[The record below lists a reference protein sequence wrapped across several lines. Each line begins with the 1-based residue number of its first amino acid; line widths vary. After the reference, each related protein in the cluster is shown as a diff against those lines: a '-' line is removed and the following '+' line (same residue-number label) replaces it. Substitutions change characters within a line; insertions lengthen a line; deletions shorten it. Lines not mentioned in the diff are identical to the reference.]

1 MELGKALIVQRLPLS
16 GRPMTDIAI
25 HLQHHAH
32 PRAHNHCAM
41 PSPRRSGGH
50 RLKAALGAL
59 FFPRQRTRWQAFLGS
74 LPGLASLAQLHPCL
88 RFKIYRPYA
97 SRQLGCTARL
107 ALLEGHYRF
116 LWQAGARAL
125 VEQAARQP
133 VLLASIRGKDDAGY
147 RLQLTAIHD
156 SYREGELCL
165 RLTRDGQPLYL
176 ASFLFLPRADGVSL
190 QLGAL
195 QGLRS
200 EAGAQAVKAATRALH
215 GCRPKNLMV
224 TALRDFGDFF
234 ACNNVFLISNDNR
247 IALNARRRQR
257 IAADYDQAWQELHAL
272 RMRDGN
278 YHLPCA
284 PYRAPDLQ
292 DVPSKKRA
300 DARRRAAMLAQLST
314 DMRTQLANM
323 LETPTTSAATPDCQ
337 HGRCLDDN
345 VTLSH
350 HQH

>member
-1 MELGKALIVQRLPLS
+1 MN
-16 GRPMTDIAI
+16 DIALTLRHGAAVLPAVI
-25 HLQHHAH
+25 PPTA
-32 PRAHNHCAM
+32 
-41 PSPRRSGGH
+41 SGH

-59 FFPRQRTRWQAFLGS
+59 FFPRQRSRWQAFLGS
-74 LPGLASLAQLHPCL
+74 MPGLHSLAQLHPCL

-97 SRQLGCTARL
+97 SRQLGCADRL

-125 VEQAARQP
+125 VERAARGP
-133 VLLASIRGKDDAGY
+133 VVLAAFEGKDGVPY

-165 RLTRDGQPLYL
+165 RLTRDVQPLYL
-176 ASFLFLPRADGVSL
+176 ASFLFVPRADGVSL

-200 EAGAQAVKAATRALH
+200 EAGKLAVKEATRALH

-224 TALRDFGDFF
+224 AALRDFGDFF
-234 ACNNVFLISNDNR
+234 ACNNLFLISNDNR
-247 IALNARRRQR
+247 IALNARRRR
-257 IAADYDQAWQELHAL
+257 HIAADYDLAWQELHAL

-284 PYRAPDLQ
+284 PYRAPDLAG
-292 DVPSKKRA
+292 VPSRKRA
-300 DARRRAAMLAQLST
+300 DARRRGELLQGMADGMRAQLA
-314 DMRTQLANM
+314 DF
-323 LETPTTSAATPDCQ
+323 LEAPTAE
-337 HGRCLDDN
+337 N
-345 VTLSH
+345 
-350 HQH
+350 

>member
-1 MELGKALIVQRLPLS
+1 MQRLLFT
-16 GRPMTDIAI
+16 GRTMNDIALTLRHGAAVLPAVI
-25 HLQHHAH
+25 PPTA
-32 PRAHNHCAM
+32 
-41 PSPRRSGGH
+41 SGH

-59 FFPRQRTRWQAFLGS
+59 FFPRQRSRWQAFLGS
-74 LPGLASLAQLHPCL
+74 MPGLHSLAQLHPCL

-97 SRQLGCTARL
+97 SRQLGCADRL

-125 VEQAARQP
+125 VERAARGP
-133 VLLASIRGKDDAGY
+133 VVLAAFEGKDGAPY

-176 ASFLFLPRADGVSL
+176 ASFLFVPRADGVSL

-200 EAGAQAVKAATRALH
+200 EAGKLAVKEATRALH

-224 TALRDFGDFF
+224 AALRDFGDFF
-234 ACNNVFLISNDNR
+234 ACNNLFLISNDNR
-247 IALNARRRQR
+247 IALNARRRR
-257 IAADYDQAWQELHAL
+257 HIAADYDLAWQELHAL

-284 PYRAPDLQ
+284 PYRAPDLAG
-292 DVPSKKRA
+292 VPSRKRA
-300 DARRRAAMLAQLST
+300 DARRRGELLQDMADGMRAQLA
-314 DMRTQLANM
+314 DF
-323 LETPTTSAATPDCQ
+323 LEAPTAE
-337 HGRCLDDN
+337 N
-345 VTLSH
+345 
-350 HQH
+350 

>member
-1 MELGKALIVQRLPLS
+1 MN
-16 GRPMTDIAI
+16 DIALSLR
-25 HLQHHAH
+25 HGAAVLPAVLPQ
-32 PRAHNHCAM
+32 RA
-41 PSPRRSGGH
+41 SGH

-74 LPGLASLAQLHPCL
+74 MPGLSSLAQLHPCL

-97 SRQLGCTARL
+97 SRQLACADRL

-125 VEQAARQP
+125 VERAARQSV
-133 VLLASIRGKDDAGY
+133 VLAAFEGKDGALY
-147 RLQLTAIHD
+147 RLQLTAIYD

-165 RLTRDGQPLYL
+165 RLTRDSQPLYL

-200 EAGAQAVKAATRALH
+200 EAGKLAVKEATRALH

-224 TALRDFGDFF
+224 AALRDFGDFF
-234 ACNNVFLISNDNR
+234 ACTNLFLVCNDNR
-247 IALNARRRQR
+247 IALNARRRR
-257 IAADYDQAWQELHAL
+257 HIAADYDHVWQELHAL

-284 PYRAPDLQ
+284 PYRVPDLAK
-292 DVPSKKRA
+292 VPSKKRA
-300 DARRRAAMLAQLST
+300 DARRRGELLLSMAA
-314 DMRTQLANM
+314 DMRGQLAHL
-323 LETPTTSAATPDCQ
+323 LETPAAS
-337 HGRCLDDN
+337 N
-345 VTLSH
+345 FSM
-350 HQH
+350 

>member
-1 MELGKALIVQRLPLS
+1 
-16 GRPMTDIAI
+16 MTDIALSLR
-25 HLQHHAH
+25 HGAAL
-32 PRAHNHCAM
+32 
-41 PSPRRSGGH
+41 PRRASGH

-74 LPGLASLAQLHPCL
+74 MPGLNSLAQLHPCL

-97 SRQLGCTARL
+97 SRQLGCTDRL

-116 LWQAGARAL
+116 LWQAGARTL
-125 VEQAARQP
+125 VERAARQAV
-133 VLLASIRGKDDAGY
+133 VLAAFDGKDGALY

-165 RLTRDGQPLYL
+165 RLTRDGQPFYL

-200 EAGAQAVKAATRALH
+200 EAGKLAVKEATRALH

-234 ACNNVFLISNDNR
+234 ACNNLFLISNDNR
-247 IALNARRRQR
+247 IALNARRRR
-257 IAADYDQAWQELHAL
+257 HIAADYDHVWQELHAL

-284 PYRAPDLQ
+284 AYRAPELAA
-292 DVPSKKRA
+292 VPPKKRA
-300 DARRRAAMLAQLST
+300 DARRRGELLQCMSADMRAQLAGLL
-314 DMRTQLANM
+314 DAPMA
-323 LETPTTSAATPDCQ
+323 EKCASASLGILTKMP
-337 HGRCLDDN
+337 
-345 VTLSH
+345 
-350 HQH
+350 

>member
-1 MELGKALIVQRLPLS
+1 MN
-16 GRPMTDIAI
+16 DIALTLRHGAAVLPAVI
-25 HLQHHAH
+25 PPTA
-32 PRAHNHCAM
+32 
-41 PSPRRSGGH
+41 SGH

-59 FFPRQRTRWQAFLGS
+59 FFPRQRSRWQAFLGS
-74 LPGLASLAQLHPCL
+74 MPGLHSLAQLHPCL

-97 SRQLGCTARL
+97 SRQLGCADRL

-125 VEQAARQP
+125 VERAARGP
-133 VLLASIRGKDDAGY
+133 VVLAAFEGKDGAPY

-176 ASFLFLPRADGVSL
+176 ASFLFVPRADGVSL

-200 EAGAQAVKAATRALH
+200 EAGKLAVKEATRALH

-234 ACNNVFLISNDNR
+234 ACNNLFLISNDNR
-247 IALNARRRQR
+247 IALNARRRR
-257 IAADYDQAWQELHAL
+257 HIAADYDLAWQELHAL

-284 PYRAPDLQ
+284 PYRAPDLAGM
-292 DVPSKKRA
+292 PSRKRA
-300 DARRRAAMLAQLST
+300 DARRRGELLQDMADGMRAQLA
-314 DMRTQLANM
+314 DF
-323 LETPTTSAATPDCQ
+323 LEAPAA
-337 HGRCLDDN
+337 DN
-345 VTLSH
+345 
-350 HQH
+350 

>member
-1 MELGKALIVQRLPLS
+1 
-16 GRPMTDIAI
+16 MTDIAI
-25 HLQHHAH
+25 HLQHKAH
-32 PRAHNHCAM
+32 ERAPRPGATPAA
-41 PSPRRSGGH
+41 GH

-59 FFPRQRTRWQAFLGS
+59 FFPRQRTRWHAFLGS
-74 LPGLASLAQLHPCL
+74 MPGLSSLAQLHPCL

-97 SRQLGCTARL
+97 SRQLGCADRL

-125 VEQAARQP
+125 VERAARQP
-133 VLLASIRGKDDAGY
+133 VVLAAFEGKDGVLY

-234 ACNNVFLISNDNR
+234 ACNNLFLISNDNR

-257 IAADYDQAWQELHAL
+257 IAADYDQAWLELRAL

-278 YHLPCA
+278 YHLPCTA
-284 PYRAPDLQ
+284 YRAPDLL

-300 DARRRAAMLAQLST
+300 DARRRAGMLEQLAAE
-314 DMRTQLANM
+314 MRTQLAT
-323 LETPTTSAATPDCQ
+323 LLATPAASPAASSRDQ
-337 HGRCLDDN
+337 NPLLDDSAL
-345 VTLSH
+345 LSH
-350 HQH
+350 H

>member
-1 MELGKALIVQRLPLS
+1 MQRLPFPGKTMNDNALTLCHS
-16 GRPMTDIAI
+16 TAVAP
-25 HLQHHAH
+25 H
-32 PRAHNHCAM
+32 RA
-41 PSPRRSGGH
+41 SGH

-74 LPGLASLAQLHPCL
+74 MPGLNSLAQLHPCL

-97 SRQLGCTARL
+97 SRQLACADRL

-116 LWQAGARAL
+116 LWQAGARTL
-125 VEQAARQP
+125 VERAARLP
-133 VLLASIRGKDDAGY
+133 VVLAAFEGKDGALY

-165 RLTRDGQPLYL
+165 RLTRDSQPLYL

-200 EAGAQAVKAATRALH
+200 EAGKLAVKDATRALH

-234 ACNNVFLISNDNR
+234 ACNNLFLICNDNR
-247 IALNARRRQR
+247 IALNARRRRR
-257 IAADYDQAWQELHAL
+257 IAADYDLVWQELHAL
-272 RMRDGN
+272 RMCDGN
-278 YHLPCA
+278 YHLPCI
-284 PYRAPDLQ
+284 PYRAPDLA

-300 DARRRAAMLAQLST
+300 DARRRGELLLCMAADMRAQLAAMITAPSCQNGHLVNET
-314 DMRTQLANM
+314 VM
-323 LETPTTSAATPDCQ
+323 LY
-337 HGRCLDDN
+337 
-345 VTLSH
+345 SH
-350 HQH
+350 QSHT

>member
-1 MELGKALIVQRLPLS
+1 MN
-16 GRPMTDIAI
+16 DIALSLR
-25 HLQHHAH
+25 HGAAVLPAVLPQ
-32 PRAHNHCAM
+32 RA
-41 PSPRRSGGH
+41 SGH

-74 LPGLASLAQLHPCL
+74 MPGLSSLAQLHPCL

-97 SRQLGCTARL
+97 SRQLGCADRL

-125 VEQAARQP
+125 VERAARQSV
-133 VLLASIRGKDDAGY
+133 VLAAFEGKDGALY
-147 RLQLTAIHD
+147 RLQLTAIYD

-165 RLTRDGQPLYL
+165 RLTRDSQPLYL

-200 EAGAQAVKAATRALH
+200 EAGKLAVKEATRALH

-224 TALRDFGDFF
+224 AALRDFGDFF
-234 ACNNVFLISNDNR
+234 ACTNLFLVCNDNR
-247 IALNARRRQR
+247 IALNARRRR
-257 IAADYDQAWQELHAL
+257 HIAADYDHVWQELHAL

-284 PYRAPDLQ
+284 PYRVPDLAE
-292 DVPSKKRA
+292 VPSKKRA
-300 DARRRAAMLAQLST
+300 DVRRRGELLLSMAA
-314 DMRTQLANM
+314 DMRGQLAHL
-323 LETPTTSAATPDCQ
+323 LETPAAS
-337 HGRCLDDN
+337 N
-345 VTLSH
+345 FSM
-350 HQH
+350 

>member
-1 MELGKALIVQRLPLS
+1 MN
-16 GRPMTDIAI
+16 DIALTLRHGAAVLPAVI
-25 HLQHHAH
+25 PPTA
-32 PRAHNHCAM
+32 
-41 PSPRRSGGH
+41 SGH

-59 FFPRQRTRWQAFLGS
+59 FFPRQRSRWQAFLGS
-74 LPGLASLAQLHPCL
+74 MPGLHSLAQLHPCL

-97 SRQLGCTARL
+97 SRQLGCADRL

-125 VEQAARQP
+125 VERAARGP
-133 VLLASIRGKDDAGY
+133 VVLAAFEGKDGAPY

-176 ASFLFLPRADGVSL
+176 ASFLFVPRADGVSL

-200 EAGAQAVKAATRALH
+200 EAGKLAVKEATRALH

-224 TALRDFGDFF
+224 AALRDFGDFF
-234 ACNNVFLISNDNR
+234 ACNNLFLISNDNR
-247 IALNARRRQR
+247 IALNARRRR
-257 IAADYDQAWQELHAL
+257 HIAADYDLAWQELHAL

-284 PYRAPDLQ
+284 PYRAPDLAG
-292 DVPSKKRA
+292 VPSRKRA
-300 DARRRAAMLAQLST
+300 DARRRGELLQDMVDGMRAQLA
-314 DMRTQLANM
+314 DF
-323 LETPTTSAATPDCQ
+323 LEAPAA
-337 HGRCLDDN
+337 DN
-345 VTLSH
+345 
-350 HQH
+350 

>member
-1 MELGKALIVQRLPLS
+1 MN
-16 GRPMTDIAI
+16 DIA
-25 HLQHHAH
+25 LTLHHGAAV
-32 PRAHNHCAM
+32 PPAVPPPPA
-41 PSPRRSGGH
+41 SGH

-74 LPGLASLAQLHPCL
+74 MPGLSSLAQLHPCL

-97 SRQLGCTARL
+97 SRQLACADRL

-116 LWQAGARAL
+116 LWQAGARTL
-125 VEQAARQP
+125 VERAARQP
-133 VLLASIRGKDDAGY
+133 VVLAAFEGKDGALY

-165 RLTRDGQPLYL
+165 RLTRDGRPLYL

-200 EAGAQAVKAATRALH
+200 EAGAQAVKTATRALH

-234 ACNNVFLISNDNR
+234 ACNNLFLISNDNR
-247 IALNARRRQR
+247 IALNARRRR
-257 IAADYDQAWQELHAL
+257 HIAADYDLAWQELHAL

-284 PYRAPDLQ
+284 PYRTPDLAE
-292 DVPSKKRA
+292 VPSKKRA
-300 DARRRAAMLAQLST
+300 DARRRGELLQCMSADMRAQLAAMITAPSCQNGHLVNET
-314 DMRTQLANM
+314 VM
-323 LETPTTSAATPDCQ
+323 LY
-337 HGRCLDDN
+337 
-345 VTLSH
+345 SH
-350 HQH
+350 QSLT

>member
-1 MELGKALIVQRLPLS
+1 MQRLPFS
-16 GRPMTDIAI
+16 GRTMNDIALSLR
-25 HLQHHAH
+25 HGAAVLPAVLPQ
-32 PRAHNHCAM
+32 RA
-41 PSPRRSGGH
+41 SGH

-59 FFPRQRTRWQAFLGS
+59 FFPRQRTRWQAFLDS
-74 LPGLASLAQLHPCL
+74 MPGLHSLAQLHPCL

-97 SRQLGCTARL
+97 SRQLGCTDRL

-125 VEQAARQP
+125 VERAARQSV
-133 VLLASIRGKDDAGY
+133 VLAAFEGKDGALY
-147 RLQLTAIHD
+147 RLQLTAIYD

-165 RLTRDGQPLYL
+165 RLTRDSQPLYL

-200 EAGAQAVKAATRALH
+200 EAGKLAVKEATRALH

-224 TALRDFGDFF
+224 AALRDFGDFF
-234 ACNNVFLISNDNR
+234 ACTNLFLVCNDNR
-247 IALNARRRQR
+247 IALNARRRR
-257 IAADYDQAWQELHAL
+257 HIAADYDHVWQELHAL

-284 PYRAPDLQ
+284 PYRVPDLAEL
-292 DVPSKKRA
+292 PSKKRA
-300 DARRRAAMLAQLST
+300 DARRRGELLLSMAA
-314 DMRTQLANM
+314 DMRGQLAHL
-323 LETPTTSAATPDCQ
+323 LETPAAS
-337 HGRCLDDN
+337 N
-345 VTLSH
+345 FAM
-350 HQH
+350 

>member
-1 MELGKALIVQRLPLS
+1 MNDIALPLRH
-16 GRPMTDIAI
+16 GAALP
-25 HLQHHAH
+25 H
-32 PRAHNHCAM
+32 PA
-41 PSPRRSGGH
+41 SGH

-74 LPGLASLAQLHPCL
+74 MPGLSSLAQLHPCL

-97 SRQLGCTARL
+97 SRQLGCTDRL

-125 VEQAARQP
+125 VERAARQP
-133 VLLASIRGKDDAGY
+133 VVLAAFEGKDAALY

-165 RLTRDGQPLYL
+165 RLTRDGQPFYL
-176 ASFLFLPRADGVSL
+176 ASFLFVPRADGVSL

-200 EAGAQAVKAATRALH
+200 EAGKLAVKEATRALH

-247 IALNARRRQR
+247 IALNARRRR
-257 IAADYDQAWQELHAL
+257 HIAADYDLAWQELHAL

-284 PYRAPDLQ
+284 PYRAPDLA

-300 DARRRAAMLAQLST
+300 DARRRGELLQSMASGMRAQLACLLEAP
-314 DMRTQLANM
+314 LA
-323 LETPTTSAATPDCQ
+323 E
-337 HGRCLDDN
+337 H
-345 VTLSH
+345 
-350 HQH
+350 

>member
-1 MELGKALIVQRLPLS
+1 MNDIALTRGNNAALPLPAS
-16 GRPMTDIAI
+16 
-25 HLQHHAH
+25 
-32 PRAHNHCAM
+32 
-41 PSPRRSGGH
+41 GH

-59 FFPRQRTRWQAFLGS
+59 FFPRQRMRWLAFLGS
-74 LPGLASLAQLHPCL
+74 LPGLGELARLHPCL

-97 SRQLGCTARL
+97 SRQLGCAARL
-107 ALLEGHYRF
+107 AVLEGHYRF
-116 LWQAGARAL
+116 LWQAGARPL
-125 VEQAARQP
+125 VERAARQP
-133 VLLASIRGKDDAGY
+133 VLLAAFDGKDGALY

-165 RLTRDGQPLYL
+165 RLTRNGLPLYL

-200 EAGAQAVKAATRALH
+200 EAGKLAVRDATRALH

-234 ACNNVFLISNDNR
+234 ACNSLFLICNDNR
-247 IALNARRRQR
+247 IALNARRRR
-257 IAADYDQAWQELHAL
+257 HIAADYDLAWQQLHAL

-284 PYRAPDLQ
+284 PYRVPDLAT
-292 DVPSKKRA
+292 VPSKKRA
-300 DARRRAAMLAQLST
+300 DARRRGELLQGMTADMRAQLAGLLDT
-314 DMRTQLANM
+314 
-323 LETPTTSAATPDCQ
+323 AAA
-337 HGRCLDDN
+337 GN
-345 VTLSH
+345 FMI
-350 HQH
+350 

>member
-1 MELGKALIVQRLPLS
+1 MN
-16 GRPMTDIAI
+16 DIALSL
-25 HLQHHAH
+25 HRGAAVA
-32 PRAHNHCAM
+32 PPPA
-41 PSPRRSGGH
+41 SGH
-50 RLKAALGAL
+50 RLKAALGAV

-74 LPGLASLAQLHPCL
+74 MPGLNSLAQLHPCL

-97 SRQLGCTARL
+97 SRQLGCADRL

-125 VEQAARQP
+125 VERAARQP
-133 VLLASIRGKDDAGY
+133 VVLAAFEGKDGALY

-200 EAGAQAVKAATRALH
+200 EAGKLAVKEATRALH

-234 ACNNVFLISNDNR
+234 ACNNLFLISNDNR
-247 IALNARRRQR
+247 IALNARRRR
-257 IAADYDQAWQELHAL
+257 HIAADYDLAWQELHAL
-272 RMRDGN
+272 PMRDGN

-284 PYRAPDLQ
+284 PYRAPDLA

-300 DARRRAAMLAQLST
+300 DARRRGELLQGMAAGMRAQL
-314 DMRTQLANM
+314 
-323 LETPTTSAATPDCQ
+323 AAL
-337 HGRCLDDN
+337 LDTAAAGN
-345 VTLSH
+345 FMI
-350 HQH
+350 

>member
-1 MELGKALIVQRLPLS
+1 MN
-16 GRPMTDIAI
+16 DIALTLR
-25 HLQHHAH
+25 HGAAVPPAVTPLPA
-32 PRAHNHCAM
+32 
-41 PSPRRSGGH
+41 SGH

-59 FFPRQRTRWQAFLGS
+59 FFPRQRSRWQAFLGS
-74 LPGLASLAQLHPCL
+74 MPGLHSLAQLHPCL

-97 SRQLGCTARL
+97 SRQLGCADRL

-125 VEQAARQP
+125 VERAARGSV
-133 VLLASIRGKDDAGY
+133 VLAAFEGKDGAPY

-176 ASFLFLPRADGVSL
+176 ASFLFVPRADGVSL

-200 EAGAQAVKAATRALH
+200 EAGKLAVKEATRALH

-224 TALRDFGDFF
+224 AALRDFGDFF
-234 ACNNVFLISNDNR
+234 ACNNLFLISNDNR
-247 IALNARRRQR
+247 IALNARRRR
-257 IAADYDQAWQELHAL
+257 HIAADYDLAWQELHAL

-284 PYRAPDLQ
+284 PYRAPDLAG
-292 DVPSKKRA
+292 VPSRKRA
-300 DARRRAAMLAQLST
+300 DARRRGELLQDMADGMRAQLA
-314 DMRTQLANM
+314 DF
-323 LETPTTSAATPDCQ
+323 LEAPTAE
-337 HGRCLDDN
+337 N
-345 VTLSH
+345 
-350 HQH
+350 

>member
-1 MELGKALIVQRLPLS
+1 MQRLPFS
-16 GRPMTDIAI
+16 GRTMNDIA
-25 HLQHHAH
+25 LTLHHGAAVPPH
-32 PRAHNHCAM
+32 PAAR
-41 PSPRRSGGH
+41 GH

-74 LPGLASLAQLHPCL
+74 MPGLSSLAQLHPCL

-97 SRQLGCTARL
+97 SRQLACADRL

-116 LWQAGARAL
+116 LWQAGARTL
-125 VEQAARQP
+125 VERAARQP
-133 VLLASIRGKDDAGY
+133 VVLAVFEGKDGGLY

-200 EAGAQAVKAATRALH
+200 EAGAQAVKTATRALH

-234 ACNNVFLISNDNR
+234 ACNNLFLISNDNR
-247 IALNARRRQR
+247 IALNARRRR
-257 IAADYDQAWQELHAL
+257 HIAADYDLAWQELHAL

-284 PYRAPDLQ
+284 PYRVPDLAE
-292 DVPSKKRA
+292 VPSKKRA
-300 DARRRAAMLAQLST
+300 DARRRGELLLSMTADMRAQLAAMLTAPSCQNGHLVNET
-314 DMRTQLANM
+314 VM
-323 LETPTTSAATPDCQ
+323 LY
-337 HGRCLDDN
+337 
-345 VTLSH
+345 SH
-350 HQH
+350 QSLT

>member
-1 MELGKALIVQRLPLS
+1 MN
-16 GRPMTDIAI
+16 DIALTLRHGAAVLPAVI
-25 HLQHHAH
+25 PPTA
-32 PRAHNHCAM
+32 
-41 PSPRRSGGH
+41 SGH

-59 FFPRQRTRWQAFLGS
+59 FFPRQRSRWQAFLGS
-74 LPGLASLAQLHPCL
+74 MPGLHSLAQLHPCL

-97 SRQLGCTARL
+97 SRQLGCADRL

-125 VEQAARQP
+125 VERAARGP
-133 VLLASIRGKDDAGY
+133 VVLAAFEGKDGAPY

-176 ASFLFLPRADGVSL
+176 ASFLFVPRADGVSL

-200 EAGAQAVKAATRALH
+200 EAGKLAVKEATRALH

-224 TALRDFGDFF
+224 AALRDFGDFF
-234 ACNNVFLISNDNR
+234 ACNNLFLISNDNR
-247 IALNARRRQR
+247 IALNARRRR
-257 IAADYDQAWQELHAL
+257 HIAADYDLAWQELHAL

-284 PYRAPDLQ
+284 PYRAPDLAG
-292 DVPSKKRA
+292 VPSRKRA
-300 DARRRAAMLAQLST
+300 DARRRGELLQDIADGMRAQLA
-314 DMRTQLANM
+314 DF
-323 LETPTTSAATPDCQ
+323 LEAPAA
-337 HGRCLDDN
+337 DN
-345 VTLSH
+345 
-350 HQH
+350 

>member
-1 MELGKALIVQRLPLS
+1 MQRLSFS
-16 GRPMTDIAI
+16 GRTMNDIALSLR
-25 HLQHHAH
+25 HGAAVLPAVLPQ
-32 PRAHNHCAM
+32 RA
-41 PSPRRSGGH
+41 SGH

-59 FFPRQRTRWQAFLGS
+59 FCPRQRTRWQAFLGS
-74 LPGLASLAQLHPCL
+74 MPGLHSLAQLHPCL

-97 SRQLGCTARL
+97 SRQLGCTDRL
-107 ALLEGHYRF
+107 TLLEGHYRF

-125 VEQAARQP
+125 VERAARQSV
-133 VLLASIRGKDDAGY
+133 VLAAFEGKDGALY

-200 EAGAQAVKAATRALH
+200 EAGKLAVKEATRALH

-224 TALRDFGDFF
+224 AALRDFGDFF
-234 ACNNVFLISNDNR
+234 ACTNLFLVCNDNR
-247 IALNARRRQR
+247 IALNARRRR
-257 IAADYDQAWQELHAL
+257 HIAADYDHVWQELHAL

-284 PYRAPDLQ
+284 PYRVPDLAE
-292 DVPSKKRA
+292 VPSKKRA
-300 DARRRAAMLAQLST
+300 DARRRGELLLSMAA
-314 DMRTQLANM
+314 DMRGQLAHL
-323 LETPTTSAATPDCQ
+323 LETPAAS
-337 HGRCLDDN
+337 N
-345 VTLSH
+345 FSM
-350 HQH
+350 

>member
-1 MELGKALIVQRLPLS
+1 MN
-16 GRPMTDIAI
+16 DIALTL
-25 HLQHHAH
+25 HRGAAVPPATPPAVPLY
-32 PRAHNHCAM
+32 
-41 PSPRRSGGH
+41 SSSGH

-74 LPGLASLAQLHPCL
+74 MPGLSSLAQLHPCL

-97 SRQLGCTARL
+97 SRRLGCADRL

-125 VEQAARQP
+125 VERAAREP
-133 VLLASIRGKDDAGY
+133 VVLAAFDGKDEAQY

-165 RLTRDGQPLYL
+165 RLTRDGLPLYL
-176 ASFLFLPRADGVSL
+176 ASFLFVPRADGVSL

-200 EAGAQAVKAATRALH
+200 EAGKLAVKDATRALH

-234 ACNNVFLISNDNR
+234 ACTNLFLISNDNR
-247 IALNARRRQR
+247 IALNARRRR
-257 IAADYDQAWQELHAL
+257 HIAADYDQAWQELHAL

-284 PYRAPDLQ
+284 AYRVPDLAG
-292 DVPSKKRA
+292 VPSKKRA
-300 DARRRAAMLAQLST
+300 DARRRGELLLGMAADMRAQLAAMIAAPSCQNGYLAGDAVMLYSHQSLS
-314 DMRTQLANM
+314 
-323 LETPTTSAATPDCQ
+323 
-337 HGRCLDDN
+337 
-345 VTLSH
+345 
-350 HQH
+350 

>member
-1 MELGKALIVQRLPLS
+1 MN
-16 GRPMTDIAI
+16 DIALSLR
-25 HLQHHAH
+25 HGAAVPPAAPQPPA
-32 PRAHNHCAM
+32 
-41 PSPRRSGGH
+41 SGH

-74 LPGLASLAQLHPCL
+74 MPGLSSLAQLHPCL

-97 SRQLGCTARL
+97 SRQLACADRL

-125 VEQAARQP
+125 VERAARLP
-133 VLLASIRGKDDAGY
+133 VVLAAFEGKDGALY

-200 EAGAQAVKAATRALH
+200 EAGKLAVKEATRALH

-234 ACNNVFLISNDNR
+234 ACNNLFLISNDNR
-247 IALNARRRQR
+247 IALNARRRR
-257 IAADYDQAWQELHAL
+257 HIAADYDLAWQELHAL

-278 YHLPCA
+278 YHLPCL
-284 PYRAPDLQ
+284 PYRVPDLAE
-292 DVPSKKRA
+292 VPSKKRA
-300 DARRRAAMLAQLST
+300 DARRRGELLLSMTADMRAQLAAMLTAQSCQNGHLVNET
-314 DMRTQLANM
+314 VM
-323 LETPTTSAATPDCQ
+323 LY
-337 HGRCLDDN
+337 
-345 VTLSH
+345 SH
-350 HQH
+350 QSLT

>member
-1 MELGKALIVQRLPLS
+1 MN
-16 GRPMTDIAI
+16 DIALTLR
-25 HLQHHAH
+25 HGAAV
-32 PRAHNHCAM
+32 PPAVPPAVRPPPA
-41 PSPRRSGGH
+41 SGH

-74 LPGLASLAQLHPCL
+74 MPGLSSLAQLHPCL

-97 SRQLGCTARL
+97 SRQLGCADRL

-125 VEQAARQP
+125 VELAARQP
-133 VLLASIRGKDDAGY
+133 VVLAAFEGKDGALY

-156 SYREGELCL
+156 SHREGELCL
-165 RLTRDGQPLYL
+165 RLTRDGQPFYL

-247 IALNARRRQR
+247 IALNARRRR
-257 IAADYDQAWQELHAL
+257 HIAADYDLAWQELHAL

-284 PYRAPDLQ
+284 PYRAPDLA

-300 DARRRAAMLAQLST
+300 DARRRGELLQCMSADMRAQLAG
-314 DMRTQLANM
+314 L
-323 LETPTTSAATPDCQ
+323 LEAPMAE
-337 HGRCLDDN
+337 N
-345 VTLSH
+345 
-350 HQH
+350 

>member
-1 MELGKALIVQRLPLS
+1 MN
-16 GRPMTDIAI
+16 DIALTLRHGAAVLPAVI
-25 HLQHHAH
+25 PPTA
-32 PRAHNHCAM
+32 
-41 PSPRRSGGH
+41 SGH

-59 FFPRQRTRWQAFLGS
+59 FFPRQRSRWQAFLGS
-74 LPGLASLAQLHPCL
+74 MPGLHSLAQLHPCL

-97 SRQLGCTARL
+97 SRQLGCADRL

-125 VEQAARQP
+125 VERAARGP
-133 VLLASIRGKDDAGY
+133 VVLAAFEGKDGAPY

-200 EAGAQAVKAATRALH
+200 EAGKLAVKEATRALH

-234 ACNNVFLISNDNR
+234 ACNNLFLISNDNR
-247 IALNARRRQR
+247 IALNARRRR
-257 IAADYDQAWQELHAL
+257 HIAADYDLAWQELHAL

-284 PYRAPDLQ
+284 PYRAPDLAGM
-292 DVPSKKRA
+292 PSRKRA
-300 DARRRAAMLAQLST
+300 DARRRGELLQDMADGMRAQLA
-314 DMRTQLANM
+314 DF
-323 LETPTTSAATPDCQ
+323 LEAPAA
-337 HGRCLDDN
+337 DN
-345 VTLSH
+345 
-350 HQH
+350 

>member
-1 MELGKALIVQRLPLS
+1 MN
-16 GRPMTDIAI
+16 DIALTLRHGAAVLPAVI
-25 HLQHHAH
+25 PPTA
-32 PRAHNHCAM
+32 
-41 PSPRRSGGH
+41 SGH

-59 FFPRQRTRWQAFLGS
+59 FFPRQRSRWQAFLGS
-74 LPGLASLAQLHPCL
+74 MPGLHSLAQLHPCL

-97 SRQLGCTARL
+97 SRQLGCADRL

-125 VEQAARQP
+125 VERAARGP
-133 VLLASIRGKDDAGY
+133 VVLAAFEGKDGAPY

-176 ASFLFLPRADGVSL
+176 ASFLFVPRADGVSL

-200 EAGAQAVKAATRALH
+200 EAGKLAVKEATRALH

-224 TALRDFGDFF
+224 AALRDFGDFF
-234 ACNNVFLISNDNR
+234 ACNNLFLISNDNR
-247 IALNARRRQR
+247 IALNARRRR
-257 IAADYDQAWQELHAL
+257 HIAADYDLAWQELHAL

-284 PYRAPDLQ
+284 PYRAPDLAGM
-292 DVPSKKRA
+292 PSRKRA
-300 DARRRAAMLAQLST
+300 DARRRGELLQDMADGMRAQLA
-314 DMRTQLANM
+314 DF
-323 LETPTTSAATPDCQ
+323 LEAPAA
-337 HGRCLDDN
+337 DN
-345 VTLSH
+345 
-350 HQH
+350 

>member
-1 MELGKALIVQRLPLS
+1 MN
-16 GRPMTDIAI
+16 DIALTLR
-25 HLQHHAH
+25 HGAAV
-32 PRAHNHCAM
+32 PPAVTPPPA
-41 PSPRRSGGH
+41 SGH

-59 FFPRQRTRWQAFLGS
+59 FFPRQRTRWHAFLGS
-74 LPGLASLAQLHPCL
+74 MPGLSSLAQLHPCL

-97 SRQLGCTARL
+97 SRQLGCADRL

-125 VEQAARQP
+125 VERAAREP
-133 VLLASIRGKDDAGY
+133 VVLAALDGKDGAQY

-165 RLTRDGQPLYL
+165 RLTRDGLALYL
-176 ASFLFLPRADGVSL
+176 ASFLFVPRADGVSL

-200 EAGAQAVKAATRALH
+200 EAGKLAVKDATRALH

-224 TALRDFGDFF
+224 AALRDFGDFF
-234 ACNNVFLISNDNR
+234 ACNNLFLISNDNR
-247 IALNARRRQR
+247 IALNARRRR
-257 IAADYDQAWQELHAL
+257 HIAADYDLAWQELHAL

-284 PYRAPDLQ
+284 PYRAPDLAG
-292 DVPSKKRA
+292 VPSRKRA
-300 DARRRAAMLAQLST
+300 DARRRGELLQDMADGMRAQLA
-314 DMRTQLANM
+314 DF
-323 LETPTTSAATPDCQ
+323 LEAPAA
-337 HGRCLDDN
+337 DN
-345 VTLSH
+345 
-350 HQH
+350 

>member
-1 MELGKALIVQRLPLS
+1 MN
-16 GRPMTDIAI
+16 DIALTLR
-25 HLQHHAH
+25 HGAAV
-32 PRAHNHCAM
+32 PPAVRPPPA
-41 PSPRRSGGH
+41 SGH

-74 LPGLASLAQLHPCL
+74 MPGLSSLAQLHPCL

-97 SRQLGCTARL
+97 SRHLGCTDRL

-125 VEQAARQP
+125 VELAARQP
-133 VLLASIRGKDDAGY
+133 VVLAAFEGKDGALY

-156 SYREGELCL
+156 SHREGELCL
-165 RLTRDGQPLYL
+165 RLTRDGQPFYL

-247 IALNARRRQR
+247 IALNARRRR
-257 IAADYDQAWQELHAL
+257 HIAADYDLAWQELHAL

-284 PYRAPDLQ
+284 PYRAPDLA

-300 DARRRAAMLAQLST
+300 DARRRGDLLQCMSADMRAQLAG
-314 DMRTQLANM
+314 L
-323 LETPTTSAATPDCQ
+323 LEAPMAE
-337 HGRCLDDN
+337 N
-345 VTLSH
+345 
-350 HQH
+350 

>member
-1 MELGKALIVQRLPLS
+1 MN
-16 GRPMTDIAI
+16 DIALTLRHGAAVLPAVI
-25 HLQHHAH
+25 PPTA
-32 PRAHNHCAM
+32 
-41 PSPRRSGGH
+41 SGH

-59 FFPRQRTRWQAFLGS
+59 FFPRQRSRWQAFLGS
-74 LPGLASLAQLHPCL
+74 MPGLHSLAQLHPCL

-97 SRQLGCTARL
+97 SRQLGCADRL

-125 VEQAARQP
+125 VERAARGP
-133 VLLASIRGKDDAGY
+133 VVLAAFEGKDGAPY

-176 ASFLFLPRADGVSL
+176 ASFLFVPRADGVSL

-200 EAGAQAVKAATRALH
+200 EAGKLAVKEATRALH

-224 TALRDFGDFF
+224 AALRDFGDFF
-234 ACNNVFLISNDNR
+234 ACNNLFLISNDNR
-247 IALNARRRQR
+247 IALNARRRR
-257 IAADYDQAWQELHAL
+257 HIAADYDLAWQELHAL

-284 PYRAPDLQ
+284 PYRAPDLAG
-292 DVPSKKRA
+292 VPSRKRA
-300 DARRRAAMLAQLST
+300 DARRRGELLQDMADGMRAQLA
-314 DMRTQLANM
+314 DF
-323 LETPTTSAATPDCQ
+323 LEAPAA
-337 HGRCLDDN
+337 DN
-345 VTLSH
+345 
-350 HQH
+350 